1 MSEGCRTIR
10 RTTKQERKNMTNEL
24 KDAMREAVEMAG
36 GRMSQSD
43 YLQAVFDIREADGAD
58 PQMDSVR
65 THAMKPSRMAAA
77 GICKV
82 QIGQNKMVWSQ
93 EYADSMQNGTPM
105 ANDAPT
111 ITVADL
117 IQTKDNET
125 NEVVA
130 GDVFYG
136 VPVAN
141 PEDYPANVRALIP
154 TKPTGYVEQNGE
166 MAKAMFAF
174 KHGLHQMTEGP
185 TGCGKTMFF
194 KEKAYQ
200 LQRPL
205 FRINC
210 KDGITWEDM
219 VGYMTVVSDGNG
231 GQTTQFVDGQLTLAI
246 KYGGDFYVDEINFAR
261 PSVLGGLNMV
271 LDSGMLDIPMTGEVL
286 RAHPDFRIVASM
298 NPNYAGTNRMN
309 QATRRRF
316 GLNMAFDYLP
326 AELEATVI
334 QAQTGVVNEELATT
348 LVAFANDLRRM
359 NKNSEFAE
367 STDVGTATLVNV
379 MTLISGFSITEAL
392 DMGLLPLFDE
402 DDRETVKLAARSRL
416 SNYDN

>member
-1 MSEGCRTIR
+1 
-10 RTTKQERKNMTNEL
+10 MTNEL

-105 ANDAPT
+105 TDNKPT

-117 IQTKDNET
+117 IQTKTE
-125 NEVVA
+125 EIVQS
-130 GDVFYG
+130 GDLFYG
-136 VPVAN
+136 IPVAN
-141 PEDYPANVRALIP
+141 PEDYPENVRALIP
-154 TKPTGYVEQNGE
+154 DAPTGYIEQNNE
-166 MAKAMFAF
+166 MAKVTYGYKSDMHTF
-174 KHGLHQMTEGP
+174 TEGP
-185 TGCGKTMFF
+185 TGVGKTMFF
-194 KEKAYQ
+194 EELCYR

-205 FRINC
+205 VRINC

-219 VGYMTVVSDGNG
+219 IGYMTVVSDGNG
-231 GQTTQFVDGQLTLAI
+231 GSVTKFVDGLLTTAFR
-246 KYGGDFYVDEINFAR
+246 YGGVCYLDEINFAR
-261 PSVLGGLNMV
+261 PSVLGGLHAVMGDGKRSKGV
-271 LDSGMLDIPMTGEVL
+271 LDIPMTGEVL
-286 RAHPDFRIVASM
+286 KAHADFVVVGSI
-298 NPNYAGTNRMN
+298 NPNYAGTNRLN

-316 GLNMAFDYLP
+316 GMNVEFNYLAP
-326 AELEATVI
+326 ELEATVI
-334 QAQTGVVNEELATT
+334 QAQSGVANEEVATT

-392 DMGLLPLFDE
+392 EMGLLPLFDE
-402 DDRETVKLAARSRL
+402 EDRETVKLAARSRL